1 MNYRYTALLLV
12 LVMGFCAALFVG
24 MEPDL
29 EPEAPGDVAAVE
41 SAQTPRTRPTPDAP
55 PAKADGARDD
65 ADERW
70 PEADPP
76 PEVPD
81 AMPAGAEVPS
91 GSVWPLSKDGID
103 GSIREVLPDIR
114 DCYQDALSDVPDLE
128 GGFKVHFVVEDEDGL
143 GQVVEVGIRDMKS
156 EVVPELM
163 DGPMEDCVLDVFETL
178 QFDPPE
184 GGRTS
189 ISYPFSF
196 SAG

>member
-1 MNYRYTALLLV
+1 MNYRYTAVLLV
-12 LVMGFCAALFVG
+12 LVAGFCVALFIG
-24 MEPDL
+24 LEPDL
-29 EPEAPGDVAAVE
+29 EPESPPGVAAVE
-41 SAQTPRTRPTPDAP
+41 SAQTPRTRATPDAP
-55 PAKADGARDD
+55 SAKPDRAGDD
-65 ADERW
+65 ANERW
-70 PEADPP
+70 PEAAPP
-76 PEVPD
+76 TEAPD
-81 AMPAGAEVPS
+81 AMPAAAEVPS

-114 DCYQDALSDVPDLE
+114 DCYQDALAEVPELE

-163 DGPMEDCVLDVFETL
+163 DGPMEDCVLDVFEML

-184 GGRTS
+184 GGRTA
-189 ISYPFSF
+189 ISYPFLF